1 MDSKDFKCSK
11 CLYGKFDEVWG
22 EWKCLKDS
30 VRVYTNNDDCK
41 NFKERTTEDANGT
54 DDESESEND
63 SNEKP

>member
-11 CLYGKFDEVWG
+11 CLYGKFDKVWG

-41 NFKERTTEDANGT
+41 NFKERTI
-54 DDESESEND
+54 
-63 SNEKP
+63 NEKP